1 MIYDVI
7 VVGGGHNGLI
17 SASYL
22 AKAGKS
28 VLLIESSD
36 HLGGAS
42 ISYQAFP
49 EHDVR
54 LSRYSY
60 LVSLLPNK
68 IIKDLGIKFTTK
80 SREISSYTPDFRDGK
95 DCGLLVERNVGKLS
109 EQSFNKL
116 TGSDDEFLA
125 WKKFYGEVESI
136 AKVIAPTLLEPLP
149 SVKNLKSKLGNDP
162 LWNEIC
168 EQPIG
173 QVVRE
178 RFTDDLVRGVVL
190 TDALIGTFTSVDD
203 LQANICFLYHL
214 IGNGTG
220 EWKVPVGGMGAL
232 AEELE
237 RVAIS
242 SGVKIIVGAPFRTR

>member
-1 MIYDVI
+1 M
-7 VVGGGHNGLI
+7 
-17 SASYL
+17 
-22 AKAGKS
+22 
-28 VLLIESSD
+28 
-36 HLGGAS
+36 
-42 ISYQAFP
+42 
-49 EHDVR
+49 
-54 LSRYSY
+54 
-60 LVSLLPNK
+60 
-68 IIKDLGIKFTTK
+68 
-80 SREISSYTPDFRDGK
+80 
-95 DCGLLVERNVGKLS
+95 ERNVGKLS

-232 AEELE
+232 AE
-237 RVAIS
+237 
-242 SGVKIIVGAPFRTR
+242 